1 MSLGDENDPNC
12 DICLDA
18 GWIGNDVP
26 HGHPDFGRAL
36 PCECKKDLS
45 ETTKI
50 ERLQRYSNLGP
61 LTRLSFN
68 DLISI
73 GTRPD
78 EPSQKAFN
86 QSFEAALEYTRKPT
100 GWLVFAGPSGTGKT
114 HLAAAI
120 SNELMSQGKY
130 VFFIVVPDLLD
141 HLRLAFNPEAE
152 LQYDDLFEQVKETP
166 FLVLDDLVANA
177 LSNWA
182 TENLFQII
190 NHRFTR
196 ELPTIITTN
205 NSLDQLNE
213 AIRTRI
219 SDTSLSQ
226 INLTGVGTPS
236 VGSLYELNNLPVKLQ
251 TMTFESFE
259 AERPE
264 LANLEQESLTYAFN
278 AALNYAKIP
287 EGWLVLMGDEFCG
300 KTHLAAAVANKLLE
314 RNESVLFVTV
324 PELLDH
330 LRSTFAPDSTLD
342 YDDLFESVKTVP
354 FLVLDDLGAHS
365 STPWARDKLFQIVNH
380 RYNSMLPLVVTMR
393 SDLTNTTL
401 DSRLAARLGDNTSS
415 NMAMMKVR
423 GFFDGKPPPS
433 LPQKRNNSN
442 QKYEN

>member
-1 MSLGDENDPNC
+1 LSLGDENDPNC

-86 QSFEAALEYTRKPT
+86 QSFEAALEYIRKPT

-166 FLVLDDLVANA
+166 FLVLDDLGANA

-182 TENLFQII
+182 TEKLFQII

>member
-78 EPSQKAFN
+78 EPRQKAFN
-86 QSFEAALEYTRKPT
+86 QSFEAALEYIRKPT

-120 SNELMSQGKY
+120 SNEIMSQGKY

-166 FLVLDDLVANA
+166 FLVLDDLGANA

-182 TENLFQII
+182 TEKLFQII

>member
-78 EPSQKAFN
+78 EPRQKAFN
-86 QSFEAALEYTRKPT
+86 QSFEAALEYIRKPT

-166 FLVLDDLVANA
+166 FLVLDDLGANA

-182 TENLFQII
+182 TEKLFQII

-219 SDTSLSQ
+219 SDTSVSQ